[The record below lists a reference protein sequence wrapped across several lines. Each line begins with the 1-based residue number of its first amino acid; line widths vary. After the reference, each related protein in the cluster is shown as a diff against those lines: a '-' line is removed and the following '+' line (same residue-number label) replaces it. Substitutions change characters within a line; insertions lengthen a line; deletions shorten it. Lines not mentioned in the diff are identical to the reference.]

1 MTVTRP
7 LRGIVLMVSAMMIL
21 PIKDGMAKI
30 LGGTYLP
37 LEIIWAQFCL
47 MYLLL
52 VPVIILR
59 HGAGALRP
67 RPLGVQVLR
76 GIFAVTGIGLF
87 YSAVRYIPLASTTA
101 IFFLA
106 PLVVTALSPFVLNEQ
121 VDWRRWT
128 AVIVGFL
135 GVFLILR
142 PDLDGFNRGYLIA
155 LAGGFSIGLFYICNR
170 KLAAG
175 TPAIV
180 TLAHSVMI
188 GAILLSFAVPA
199 VWIAPKVNDVPM
211 IAGFI
216 LCALVG
222 QGLMLA
228 SFEHAPASVV
238 APFQYGA
245 IISATLF
252 GFLVLGEFP
261 DIWTWVGIAVVV
273 TSGIYIAVREGRV
286 KRIEPSAV
294 SSQPALVRGGGN

>member
-1 MTVTRP
+1 
-7 LRGIVLMVSAMMIL
+7 MVSAMTIL

-52 VPVIILR
+52 APVIILR
-59 HGAGALRP
+59 HGVGALWP
-67 RPLGVQVLR
+67 RPLGMQVLR

-87 YSAVRYIPLASTTA
+87 YSAVRFIPLASTTA

-106 PLVVTALSPFVLNEQ
+106 PLIVTALSPFVLNER

-142 PDLDGFNRGYLIA
+142 PDLDGFNSGYLIA
-155 LAGGFSIGLFYICNR
+155 LAGGVSIGLFYICNR
-170 KLAAG
+170 KLAVG
-175 TPAIV
+175 TPAII
-180 TLAHSVMI
+180 TLAHSVMV

-199 VWIAPKVNDVPM
+199 VWIAPKAPDIPV

-216 LCALVG
+216 LCALLG

-228 SFEHAPASVV
+228 SFEYAPASVV

-261 DIWTWVGIAVVV
+261 DTWTWVGIVVVV
-273 TSGIYIAVREGRV
+273 TSGIYIAVREGRG
-286 KRIEPSAV
+286 KRSEPSAV
-294 SSQPALVRGGGN
+294 LSEAALARGGGN